1 MEDGRQQ
8 HTLFLR
14 ALTSRL
20 AEVRS
25 LASAWGAPSRAL
37 PERAYLASLRR
48 LRDECHEWTA
58 ADVLRSLLGSE
69 GALLE
74 LGDGSGQSVALRR
87 GFPPWGPACPRCP
100 WLRYVC
106 PVLQALLC
114 SCYEDWLEV
123 GLAACS
129 ALLAAVAPMLEVA
142 AQCSAEDL
150 RDPEGGAE
158 AEGEAAAEAE
168 EAAEEEA
175 LEEQEQEEEALGG
188 GAGAE
193 EGGEASGGRRGAR
206 AAAAAAELEQRTLRH
221 LAAHGALEFTR
232 LAGPLVAALTS
243 AAQCPVPATQRTAG
257 AVCVGLRRALHAVAH
272 LRAAQ

>member
-74 LGDGSGQSVALRR
+74 LGDGSGQAVALRR

-123 GLAACS
+123 GLRACS
-129 ALLAAVAPMLEVA
+129 ALLAAVAPMLECA

-150 RDPEGGAE
+150 RDPEEGAGGGEGGEEAGGQKEGAAAE
-158 AEGEAAAEAE
+158 EALEGEAAA
-168 EAAEEEA
+168 AEEE
-175 LEEQEQEEEALGG
+175 EGG
-188 GAGAE
+188 G
-193 EGGEASGGRRGAR
+193 EGGGRGRARG
-206 AAAAAAELEQRTLRH
+206 AAAAAAEELERRTLRH

-243 AAQCPVPATQRTAG
+243 AAQCPSPATQRTA
-257 AVCVGLRRALHAVAH
+257 AAACVGLRRALLAVAH
-272 LRAAQ
+272 LRSE